1 MATLDLVKEYRKYY
15 EAPTHPEIVDLE
27 PAQYLTITGQG
38 APGGELHLKSI
49 EALYAA
55 AAAVAAIAKRDGGDF
70 EVPKLEGQ
78 WWFDEDKPLSEIPRD
93 QWRWKL
99 LIRVPDYV
107 SSSVLSEAKSAALR
121 AKNLSRIND
130 IAIETIDEGRSIQ
143 MLHVGPYEN
152 EAQTVGQIFSV
163 LKERGLAAHG
173 RHHEIYLSDVQNA
186 EPFTA
191 RTIIRYPV
199 R

>member
-1 MATLDLVKEYRKYY
+1 MATLNIVKEYKKYY

-27 PAQYLTITGQG
+27 PARYLTITGQG
-38 APGGELHLKSI
+38 APGSEAHLKSI

-55 AAAVAAIAKRDGGDF
+55 AVVAITTRDGREF

-78 WWFDEDKPLSEIPRD
+78 WWFDEDKPLSEVPRD

-107 SSSVLSEAKSAALR
+107 TSNILHEAQSAAGR
-121 AKNLSRIND
+121 GKNLSRIND
-130 IAIETIDEGRSIQ
+130 IAMETIDEGRSIQ
-143 MLHVGPYEN
+143 MLHVGPYEH
-152 EAQTVGQIFSV
+152 EAETAGQIFSMM
-163 LKERGLAAHG
+163 KERGLSAHG
-173 RHHEIYLSDVQNA
+173 RHHEIYLSDVHN
-186 EPFTA
+186 PDPSDA

-199 R
+199 T